1 MVLGQPVV
9 VSLFSNLLSAFASV
23 WVDQCFLGNFMYHP
37 AATAISA
44 GNKLVYIGLESEAR
58 VYSCYDAVYAPLSLQ
73 ESNEFRFHH

>member
-1 MVLGQPVV
+1 MYEKRLLFRLVGFLFCMVLGQPVV

-44 GNKLVYIGLESEAR
+44 GNKLVCMSE
-58 VYSCYDAVYAPLSLQ
+58 YNCY
-73 ESNEFRFHH
+73 